1 MVMYL
6 MGGSIT
12 SQWGKRFLLSDVG
25 LGTTLTVV
33 AVQDSANAKFRGKK
47 KKKKPSMGG
56 RKLGCKPSMK

>member
-47 KKKKPSMGG
+47 KKKKNQVWEVENWGVS
-56 RKLGCKPSMK
+56 LV